1 MNVAEIPPYVYDFLL
16 CYLDNLH
23 YNIFQAHRVVLASC
37 SDYFHAMFTEPMRER
52 GQTDIRL
59 YGVSSVGLQIILNY
73 VYTSKLFLSLANIQQ
88 VLSTASQLQVIKV
101 TIFFFEY
108 YFSS

>member
-1 MNVAEIPPYVYDFLL
+1 MHDTKLLYNAYDFLL
-16 CYLDNLH
+16 CHLENL
-23 YNIFQAHRVVLASC
+23 YFTFFQAHRVVLASC

-88 VLSTASQLQVIKV
+88 VLSTASQLQIIKV
-101 TIFFFEY
+101 STLFNEY
-108 YFSS
+108 YFGS